1 MNLLT
6 ISRDEIL
13 QSLHDKQK
21 AIDLLL
27 KEREEGIA
35 LLAEK
40 DRLDALNAQ
49 FGNITEQ
56 DIAQIREAQ
65 ILSAQAIVSE
75 ERVKL
80 N

>member
-6 ISRDEIL
+6 ISRDEL
-13 QSLHDKQK
+13 VKNMHDKQD

-27 KEREEGIA
+27 KERDEAIA
-35 LLAEK
+35 LIAEK

-49 FGNITEQ
+49 FGNITEN
-56 DIAQIREAQ
+56 DIKQIREAQ
-65 ILSAQAIVSE
+65 VLAAQAIASE
-75 ERVKL
+75 EVVKL

>member
-6 ISRDEIL
+6 VSREEIL
-13 QSLHDKQK
+13 QNMHDKQ
-21 AIDLLL
+21 AVVELAL
-27 KEREEGIA
+27 KERDEAIA

-40 DRLDALNAQ
+40 DRLDSLNAQ
-49 FGNITEQ
+49 FGNITEE
-56 DIAQIREAQ
+56 DIKQIREAQ

>member
-6 ISRDEIL
+6 VSREEIL
-13 QSLHDKQK
+13 QNMHAKQ
-21 AIDLLL
+21 AMVELAL
-27 KEREEGIA
+27 KERDEAIA

-40 DRLDALNAQ
+40 DRLDSLNAQ
-49 FGNITEQ
+49 FGNITEE
-56 DIAQIREAQ
+56 DIKQIREAQ

>member
-27 KEREEGIA
+27 KERDEAIA

-49 FGNITEQ
+49 FGNITEE
-56 DIAQIREAQ
+56 DIKQIREAQ
-65 ILSAQAIVSE
+65 LLQAQAIVSE
-75 ERVKL
+75 ESVKL

>member
-49 FGNITEQ
+49 FGNITEE
-56 DIAQIREAQ
+56 DIKQIREAQ
-65 ILSAQAIVSE
+65 LLQAQAIVSE
-75 ERVKL
+75 ESVKL